1 MAAPDPFRAASD
13 RVAAQ
18 LRAAARDLLDGDR
31 ASSDAR
37 RAEAGRIFHREARH
51 VAEVTLVRGWE
62 KALADEKAARSG
74 KGA

>member
-1 MAAPDPFRAASD
+1 MSTPDLFRAASD
-13 RVAAQ
+13 RVAGQ

-37 RAEAGRIFHREARH
+37 RTEAGRIFHREAKR
-51 VAEVTLVRGWE
+51 VADATLAAAWGQ
-62 KALADEKAARSG
+62 ALADEKATREG